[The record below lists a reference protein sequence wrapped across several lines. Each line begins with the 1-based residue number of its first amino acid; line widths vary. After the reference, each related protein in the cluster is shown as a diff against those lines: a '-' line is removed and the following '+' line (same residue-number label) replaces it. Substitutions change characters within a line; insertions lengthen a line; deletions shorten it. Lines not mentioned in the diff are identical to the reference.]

1 MKKRQYLEDFQR
13 YHKYQIKEVGSVS
26 LHKRCNNKVTKFGVK
41 ERVRTDAKAP
51 TSGYRLYLKK
61 QLNKM
66 IFW

>member
-1 MKKRQYLEDFQR
+1 MKKRQHLEHFQR
-13 YHKYQIKEVGSVS
+13 DHKYQIKEVGSVS

-41 ERVRTDAKAP
+41 ERVRTDAKGPA
-51 TSGYRLYLKK
+51 SGYHLYLKK